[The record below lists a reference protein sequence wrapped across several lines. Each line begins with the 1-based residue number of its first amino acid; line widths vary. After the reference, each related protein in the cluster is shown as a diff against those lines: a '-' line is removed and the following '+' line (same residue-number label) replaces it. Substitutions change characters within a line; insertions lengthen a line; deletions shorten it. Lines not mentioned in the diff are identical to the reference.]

1 MDWYPWGP
9 EALARAKELDR
20 PIFLS
25 VGYSACHW
33 CHVMEH
39 ESFEDASTAALMNQ
53 HFVCIKVDREERPD
67 LDTIYMNALHVL
79 TREGGGWP
87 LSVFLTPDLT
97 PFFAGTYYPPDD
109 RYAALGRPSF
119 RRLLAE
125 IHNAW
130 VQRRDRITEIGKSV
144 KEYLQQMGAIATSD
158 REVPPEL
165 LSGALSALRR
175 SYDPKHGGFGTA
187 PKFPHALE
195 LRLLLRL
202 SERFNDPVALDM
214 VNHTLTMM
222 ARGGMYDQVGGGFAR
237 YSVDEK
243 WLVPHFEK
251 MLYDNALLTSA
262 YVEAY
267 QKTRNPF
274 FEDIVRETLEYIV
287 EEMTSDPGAFF
298 STQDA
303 DSEGEEGKFYVWS
316 QDELREVL
324 GLEDAE
330 FACKVWG
337 VTKDGNFEGHN
348 ILSRTLSDADEAK
361 SNGTSIEKFRER
373 LAGVKATLYE
383 VRAKRVW
390 PGRDEKILT
399 AWNGLMIAAF
409 SQAGA
414 VFDSFSYTDTAA
426 YAAEF
431 ILSNMRTPEGRLYR
445 TAGVGQR
452 PKLNGYLEDY
462 AFLADAL
469 VTLYESTFN
478 PKWLRA
484 AIEFAEV
491 MLKHFADPN
500 GPGFFF
506 TADDHEKLIARTKD
520 LHDGSTPSGNAMA
533 VTALLRLA
541 ALTGRR
547 DLAEPAERA
556 LRGYRE
562 TMAEHPAASGQ
573 MLIALDFYLGSVQ
586 QIAIVGDAQAPRHAT
601 GDCGHPASIP
611 AEPRDRFPRPS
622 HRESTRGVSDSLR
635 GQGSG
640 RWRGYGVCVRELR
653 LPGATRGR
661 GGCGKGI
668 LNQPL
673 RARASRYQQT
683 LEFVEGGH
691 WLRLVCR
698 PRISSVSSKAANR
711 ATCATR
717 GLTRLR
723 RTRGCKCSTWNIL
736 PFPRTG

>member
-1 MDWYPWGP
+1 MSAARKPNRLAGETSLYLRQHANNPVDWYPWGP

-25 VGYSACHW
+25 IGYSACHW

-39 ESFEDASTAALMNQ
+39 ESFEDESTAAVMNE

-109 RYAALGRPSF
+109 RYAMHGRPSF
-119 RRLLAE
+119 KKLLQG
-125 IHNAW
+125 IHEAW
-130 VQRRDRITEIGKSV
+130 VSQRDRIHEVGRNV
-144 KEYLQQMGAIATSD
+144 AGYLQGMSD
-158 REVPPEL
+158 LAASDDAVSPEL
-165 LSGALSALRR
+165 LRNALGTLRR
-175 SYDPKHGGFGTA
+175 SYDSRHGGFGSA

-202 SERFNDPVALDM
+202 HERFDDPVALEM
-214 VNHTLTMM
+214 VRHTLTMM
-222 ARGGMYDQVGGGFAR
+222 ARGGMYDQAGGGFAR

-262 YVEAY
+262 YVEAF
-267 QKTRNPF
+267 QKTGESF
-274 FEDIVRETLEYIV
+274 FEQIARETLDYVIR
-287 EEMTSDPGAFF
+287 EMTAPNGAFY

-316 QDELREVL
+316 IDELRKVL
-324 GLEDAE
+324 GNEDAE
-330 FACKVWG
+330 FASKAWG
-337 VTKDGNFEGHN
+337 VTPRGNFEGHN
-348 ILSRTLSDADEAK
+348 ILFRTLSDADEAK
-361 SNGTSIEKFRER
+361 ASGLS
-373 LAGVKATLYE
+373 LADFQAKLKNVKEQLYE
-383 VRAKRVW
+383 ARSKRVW

-409 SQAGA
+409 AQAGA
-414 VFDSFSYTDTAA
+414 AFGDERYTKSAA
-426 YAAEF
+426 AAADF
-431 ILSNMRTPEGRLYR
+431 VLNAMRTPDGRLFR
-445 TAGVGQR
+445 TAGVGQP
-452 PKLNGYLEDY
+452 PKLSGYLEDY

-469 VTLYESTFN
+469 VTLYEATFD
-478 PKWLRA
+478 PKWLRTSVELA
-484 AIEFAEV
+484 GV
-491 MLKHFADPN
+491 MLKHFADKN

-506 TADDHEKLIARTKD
+506 TADDHEQLIARTKD

-562 TMAEHPAASGQ
+562 TMADHPAASGQ
-573 MLIALDFYLGSVQ
+573 MLVALDFYLGPVQ
-586 QIAIVGDAQAPRHAT
+586 QIAVVGAVSDAQTKRALAAIHRAFRPNRVIALHDPAT
-601 GDCGHPASIP
+601 GAPLKELAAMFEGKDAVGGAVTVYVCENFACQSPLV
-611 AEPRDRFPRPS
+611 
-622 HRESTRGVSDSLR
+622 GV
-635 GQGSG
+635 
-640 RWRGYGVCVRELR
+640 E
-653 LPGATRGR
+653 A
-661 GGCGKGI
+661 
-668 LNQPL
+668 
-673 RARASRYQQT
+673 
-683 LEFVEGGH
+683 VEKH
-691 WLRLVCR
+691 F
-698 PRISSVSSKAANR
+698 I
-711 ATCATR
+711 
-717 GLTRLR
+717 
-723 RTRGCKCSTWNIL
+723 
-736 PFPRTG
+736 

>member
-1 MDWYPWGP
+1 MYHEAAMPNRLANETSLYLKQHANNPVDWYPWGL

-39 ESFEDASTAALMNQ
+39 ESFEDAATAALMNE

-67 LDTIYMNALHVL
+67 IDTIYMNALQL
-79 TREGGGWP
+79 MNREGGGWP

-109 RYAALGRPSF
+109 RYLAHGRPSF
-119 RRLLAE
+119 KRLLTE

-130 VQRRDRITEIGKSV
+130 LQRRDRITEIGKNV
-144 KEYLQQMGAIATSD
+144 TEYLQQMGDVSASD
-158 REVPPEL
+158 AAVSPDL
-165 LSGALSALRR
+165 LLGALNALRR
-175 SYDPKHGGFGTA
+175 SYDSKYGGFGSA

-195 LRLLLRL
+195 IRLLLRL
-202 SERFNDPVALDM
+202 SERFNDPVALEM
-214 VNHTLTMM
+214 VKHTLTMM

-237 YSVDEK
+237 YSTDEK

-262 YVEAY
+262 YVEAF
-267 QKTRNPF
+267 QKTRDPF
-274 FEDIVRETLEYIV
+274 FEQIARETLDYV
-287 EEMTSDPGAFF
+287 QREMWVHEGEIGPFF

-316 QDELREVL
+316 QEELLDVL
-324 GLEDAE
+324 GVEDAE

-337 VTKDGNFEGHN
+337 VTKQGNFEGHN
-348 ILSRTLSDADEAK
+348 ILFRSLSDADEA
-361 SNGTSIEKFRER
+361 TSHGMAVADFQAK
-373 LAGVKATLYE
+373 LKGVKEKLYE
-383 VRAKRVW
+383 ARSKRVW

-409 SQAGA
+409 AQAGA
-414 VFDSFSYTDTAA
+414 MFSERNYLHMALAA
-426 YAAEF
+426 ADF
-431 ILSNMRTPEGRLYR
+431 MIDRMRTPDGRLYR
-445 TAGVGQR
+445 TMGVGQS

-469 VTLYESTFN
+469 ITIYEATFI
-478 PKWLRA
+478 PKALTS
-484 AIEFAEV
+484 AIELAEV
-491 MLKHFADPN
+491 MLKHFADKN

-506 TADDHEKLIARTKD
+506 TADDHEQLIARTKD

-573 MLIALDFYLGSVQ
+573 MLVALDFYLGPVQ
-586 QIAIVGDAQAPRHAT
+586 QIAVVGPEQGTDTKRALATIHRAFGPKRVVAFHDPATGAPPAELAGLFAGKEAVGGVVTVYVCENFACQAPLV
-601 GDCGHPASIP
+601 G
-611 AEPRDRFPRPS
+611 AEAI
-622 HRESTRGVSDSLR
+622 E
-635 GQGSG
+635 
-640 RWRGYGVCVRELR
+640 
-653 LPGATRGR
+653 
-661 GGCGKGI
+661 
-668 LNQPL
+668 
-673 RARASRYQQT
+673 
-683 LEFVEGGH
+683 
-691 WLRLVCR
+691 
-698 PRISSVSSKAANR
+698 KAL
-711 ATCATR
+711 
-717 GLTRLR
+717 G
-723 RTRGCKCSTWNIL
+723 
-736 PFPRTG
+736 

>member
-1 MDWYPWGP
+1 MSARTPNRLAAETSLYLKQHANNPVDWFPWGP

-20 PIFLS
+20 PIFCS
-25 VGYSACHW
+25 IGYSACHW

-39 ESFEDASTAALMNQ
+39 ESFEDEATAAVMNA

-67 LDTIYMNALHVL
+67 IDTIYMNALQVM

-109 RYAALGRPSF
+109 RYAAHGRPSF
-119 RRLLAE
+119 TRLLAE
-125 IHNAW
+125 IHDAW
-130 VQRRDRITEIGKSV
+130 VNRRDRITEIGRTV
-144 KEYLQQMGAIATSD
+144 TAHLQGMSD
-158 REVPPEL
+158 MAAGDTAVSPEL
-165 LSGALSALRR
+165 LSGALAALRR
-175 SYDPKHGGFGTA
+175 SYDPTHGGFGTA

-202 SERFNDPVALDM
+202 SERFADPVAREM
-214 VNHTLTMM
+214 ATHTLTSM

-237 YSVDEK
+237 YSVDAK

-262 YVEAY
+262 YVEAF
-267 QKTRNPF
+267 QKTRDPYF
-274 FEDIVRETLEYIV
+274 AVIAAEVLDYAID
-287 EEMTSDPGAFF
+287 EMTAPNGAFF

-303 DSEGEEGKFYVWS
+303 DSEGEEGKFYVWNM
-316 QDELREVL
+316 EGLREVL
-324 GLEDAE
+324 GTEDAE

-337 VTKDGNFEGHN
+337 VTRAGNFEGHN
-348 ILSRTLSDADEAK
+348 ILFRTLSDADEAK
-361 SNGTSIEKFRER
+361 SHGMSVGDLQAK
-373 LAGVKATLYE
+373 LKAVKAKLYDA
-383 VRAKRVW
+383 RSKRVW

-414 VFDSFSYTDTAA
+414 AFGDDRYLNSAA
-426 YAAEF
+426 NAAAF
-431 ILSNMRTPEGRLYR
+431 VLKTMRTPEGRLYR
-445 TAGVGQR
+445 TAGVGQA

-469 VTLYESTFN
+469 VTLYEATFDL
-478 PKWLRA
+478 KWLQA
-484 AIEFAEV
+484 SVELAGA
-491 MLKHFADPN
+491 MLKHFSDPN

-506 TADDHEKLIARTKD
+506 TADDHEQLIARTKD

-573 MLIALDFYLGSVQ
+573 MLVALDFFLGPVQ
-586 QIAIVGDAQAPRHAT
+586 QIAVIGPAKGADRALAAIRRAFRPNRVIAFHDPAT
-601 GDCGHPASIP
+601 GAPPPELAALFEGKEAVGGAVTVYVCANF
-611 AEPRDRFPRPS
+611 ACQEPL
-622 HRESTRGVSDSLR
+622 V
-635 GQGSG
+635 
-640 RWRGYGVCVRELR
+640 
-653 LPGATRGR
+653 GAD
-661 GGCGKGI
+661 
-668 LNQPL
+668 
-673 RARASRYQQT
+673 A
-683 LEFVEGGH
+683 VE
-691 WLRLVCR
+691 
-698 PRISSVSSKAANR
+698 KAFA
-711 ATCATR
+711 
-717 GLTRLR
+717 
-723 RTRGCKCSTWNIL
+723 
-736 PFPRTG
+736 

>member
-1 MDWYPWGP
+1 MSAHAPNRLATETSLYLKQHAQNPVDWYPWGP

-39 ESFEDASTAALMNQ
+39 ESFEDEATAALMNQ
-53 HFVCIKVDREERPD
+53 YFVCIKVDREERPD
-67 LDTIYMNALHVL
+67 IDTIYMNALHVL

-87 LSVFLTPDLT
+87 LSVFLTPDRV

-109 RYAALGRPSF
+109 RYAAHGRPSF

-130 VQRRDRITEIGKSV
+130 VNRRDRITEIGRT
-144 KEYLQQMGAIATSD
+144 ATEHLRGMSD
-158 REVPPEL
+158 LPVSATEVTPEL
-165 LSGALSALRR
+165 LFGALNALRR
-175 SYDPKHGGFGTA
+175 SYDPKYGGFGSA

-214 VNHTLTMM
+214 VKHTLTMM
-222 ARGGMYDQVGGGFAR
+222 ARGGIYDQIGGGFAR
-237 YSVDEK
+237 YSVDAQ

-262 YVEAY
+262 YVEAF
-267 QKTRNPF
+267 QKTRDPF
-274 FEDIVRETLEYIV
+274 FEQIARETLDYV
-287 EEMTSDPGAFF
+287 EREMTTRAVNGDVKDVGAFY

-316 QDELREVL
+316 MDELRNAL
-324 GLEDAE
+324 GTEDAE

-337 VTKDGNFEGHN
+337 VTRGGNFEGHN
-348 ILSRTLSDADEAK
+348 ILFRTLSDEDEAK
-361 SNGTSIEKFRER
+361 AHGMSALDFQAKLKN
-373 LAGVKATLYE
+373 VKKKLYE
-383 VRAKRVW
+383 TRSQRVW

-399 AWNGLMIAAF
+399 AWNGLMISAF
-409 SQAGA
+409 AHASA
-414 VFDSFSYTDTAA
+414 VFDRERPFAVYRRTALS
-426 YAAEF
+426 AAGF
-431 ILSNMRTPEGRLYR
+431 LLGRMRTPAGRLYR
-445 TAGVGQR
+445 TTGQDQP

-469 VTLYESTFN
+469 VTLYEAAFVPQLLTD
-478 PKWLRA
+478 
-484 AIEFAEV
+484 AIELAEA

-500 GPGFFF
+500 APGFFF
-506 TADDHEKLIARTKD
+506 TADDHEELITRTKD

-533 VTALLRLA
+533 VTVLLRLA

-573 MLIALDFYLGSVQ
+573 MLIALDFYLGPVQ
-586 QIAIVGDAQAPRHAT
+586 QIVVVGPTAEDDTRRALSAIARAFRPNRVIAFHDPADGAPPVELASLFAGKEPVNGVVTVYVCENFACQAPL
-601 GDCGHPASIP
+601 
-611 AEPRDRFPRPS
+611 
-622 HRESTRGVSDSLR
+622 V
-635 GQGSG
+635 
-640 RWRGYGVCVRELR
+640 
-653 LPGATRGR
+653 GAD
-661 GGCGKGI
+661 
-668 LNQPL
+668 
-673 RARASRYQQT
+673 A
-683 LEFVEGGH
+683 VE
-691 WLRLVCR
+691 
-698 PRISSVSSKAANR
+698 KFFA
-711 ATCATR
+711 
-717 GLTRLR
+717 
-723 RTRGCKCSTWNIL
+723 
-736 PFPRTG
+736 